1 MSQNRLMVT
10 KRNGQQ
16 VPVSFDKILNRIEK
30 QCYKLEMDYIK
41 PFDIAKKVLNGI
53 YDGVTTSELDSLAT
67 ETAASLTTH
76 HPDYAKLA
84 ARLAIS
90 TLHKET
96 EKSFSKTVE
105 KLFEYI
111 HPRTGKHSPLVSE
124 EFLATVRQ
132 HADVLDAAI
141 IHSRDYNFDYFG
153 FKTLE
158 KSYLLKLNGQIAER
172 PQFMIMRTAI
182 AIHKG
187 NMEEVMKTYELMSE
201 GFFTHATPTLFNSG
215 TPRQQLSSC
224 YLLRMQDDSIEG
236 IMETLR
242 EAALI
247 SKNAGGIG
255 IAASNIRATGSYIAG
270 TNGDSKGLIPF
281 LQMFNMTARAV
292 DQGGNKRKGAFA
304 IYLEPWHGDIMEFL
318 DLRKNHGKEELR
330 ARDLFLGVWMPD
342 LFMQRVEQDLEWSLM
357 CPNECPG
364 LDDCYGEEFIALYE
378 KYESEGKYMKKVKA
392 RDVWYKI
399 LESQIETGFPYI
411 LYKDS
416 ANKKSNQ
423 KNIGVL
429 RTSNLCAEI
438 LEVVSGAEDVDPVTG
453 IVGQT
458 AVCNLASVC
467 LPKYVKGNG
476 KKKKFDFQ
484 KLEEVVYQVTVNL
497 NKVID
502 INYYPSDRGMRSN
515 QSSRPI
521 ATGVQGLADVYM
533 MMGMP
538 FESAEARVLN
548 REIFETMYYAA
559 LRASNDLAKQ
569 HGSYDFFKGSP
580 ASQGILQFDMWNVQP
595 STRYDWEA
603 LRASIVQF
611 GLRNSLTLA
620 LMPTASTASIW
631 GNEASAEAQ
640 SNNLFVRRVL
650 AGEFVCVNK
659 HLVRELCAA
668 GLWNDQMRQEI
679 IRNNGSI
686 QTITAIPALTREIY
700 KTVWEISQKAIIDLY
715 ADRGAFIDQT
725 QSMNIFMANPN
736 FAKLN
741 AMHFYGWAGGV
752 TKNDKYIR
760 PGAGVGAYGST
771 PDRALK
777 TGIYYLRS
785 QGASEAVKFTVD
797 HKVAELEVKVASAY
811 TAEEQAVCSLN
822 AAENGE
828 ECLACGA

>member
-1 MSQNRLMVT
+1 MPQNRLMVT
-10 KRNGQQ
+10 KRNGQK
-16 VPVSFDKILNRIEK
+16 VPVSFDKVLNRIEK

-96 EKSFSKTVE
+96 DKSFSKTVE

-124 EFLATVRQ
+124 EFITTVRL
-132 HADVLDAAI
+132 HSDVLDAAI

-182 AIHKG
+182 AIHKN

-242 EAALI
+242 ESALI

-342 LFMQRVEQDLEWSLM
+342 LFMQRVEQDLDWSLM

-399 LESQIETGFPYI
+399 LEAQIETGFPYI

-423 KNIGVL
+423 KNIGIL
-429 RTSNLCAEI
+429 RTSNLC
-438 LEVVSGAEDVDPVTG
+438 
-453 IVGQT
+453 
-458 AVCNLASVC
+458 LAGDT
-467 LPKYVKGNG
+467 K
-476 KKKKFDFQ
+476 
-484 KLEEVVYQVTVNL
+484 VTV
-497 NKVID
+497 KVNNPLGGTHVITD
-502 INYYPSDRGMRSN
+502 
-515 QSSRPI
+515 
-521 ATGVQGLADVYM
+521 TLEGLDKLVK
-533 MMGMP
+533 
-538 FESAEARVLN
+538 L
-548 REIFETMYYAA
+548 
-559 LRASNDLAKQ
+559 
-569 HGSYDFFKGSP
+569 
-580 ASQGILQFDMWNVQP
+580 
-595 STRYDWEA
+595 
-603 LRASIVQF
+603 
-611 GLRNSLTLA
+611 NSLTGQNLGFGGVKMNEP
-620 LMPTASTASIW
+620 LQILSYNTQTGVSEYKSVTAS
-631 GNEASAEAQ
+631 
-640 SNNLFVRRVL
+640 
-650 AGEFVCVNK
+650 
-659 HLVRELCAA
+659 
-668 GLWNDQMRQEI
+668 
-679 IRNNGSI
+679 
-686 QTITAIPALTREIY
+686 ALTN
-700 KTVWEISQKAIIDLY
+700 
-715 ADRGAFIDQT
+715 
-725 QSMNIFMANPN
+725 QS
-736 FAKLN
+736 
-741 AMHFYGWAGGV
+741 
-752 TKNDKYIR
+752 TKVMRITDEATGKSITC
-760 PGAGVGAYGST
+760 T
-771 PDRALK
+771 PDH
-777 TGIYYLRS
+777 
-785 QGASEAVKFTVD
+785 QVFTANRGYVMAKD
-797 HKVAELEVKVASAY
+797 LTEDDTLVV
-811 TAEEQAVCSLN
+811 N
-822 AAENGE
+822 
-828 ECLACGA
+828 